1 MTNGHAVSL
10 ALLFTAGLAAAP
22 MAARADAV
30 TYDFSGTVTSSDFSS
45 VKIGTAISG
54 TYTINLANADPLDSD
69 NGIGATPW
77 IRANLGG
84 STYGAPVPSGTV
96 FSSTLA
102 AGSFAYAGSTP
113 SPYGSNSQVT
123 GGEGF
128 YSAYDIEYTPIS
140 PLFTQSSF
148 EINNTLPFT
157 SNGLPLFGA
166 GATGNGAFFFGT
178 YVTTGPGLP
187 HDSGVQ
193 LDYSIT
199 SFRQAPPTAAPEINP
214 ASALGGLTLL
224 LGSLAVLRGRRPY
237 ANI

>member
-1 MTNGHAVSL
+1 MTNGQAVSR
-10 ALLFTAGLAAAP
+10 ALLFAAALAAAP
-22 MAARADAV
+22 IVTRADAV

-45 VKIGTAISG
+45 AKVGAAITG

-69 NGIGATPW
+69 NGIGVTPW
-77 IRANLGG
+77 TRANLGG
-84 STYGAPVPSGTV
+84 SAYGSPVPGGTV

-102 AGSFAYAGSTP
+102 TGSFDYAGSTP
-113 SPYGSNSQVT
+113 SPHGSNSQVT

-128 YSAYDIEYTPIS
+128 YSAYDIEYTAVS
-140 PLFTQSSF
+140 PFFTQSSF
-148 EINNTLPFT
+148 EIDNALPFT

-166 GATGNGAFFFGT
+166 GATGSGAFFFGT

-224 LGSLAVLRGRRPY
+224 LGALAVLRGRRPY

>member
-1 MTNGHAVSL
+1 
-10 ALLFTAGLAAAP
+10 

-45 VKIGTAISG
+45 VKMGTAITG
-54 TYTINLANADPLDSD
+54 TYTINLANANPADSD
-69 NGIGATPW
+69 NSIGTTPW
-77 IRANLGG
+77 TRANLGG
-84 STYGAPVPSGTV
+84 SAYGGPVPSGTV
-96 FSSTLA
+96 FSSSLS
-102 AGSFAYAGSTP
+102 AGSFAYTGSAP
-113 SPYGSNSQVT
+113 SPSGSFSQVT

-128 YSAYDIEYTPIS
+128 YSAFDIEHTAIS
-140 PLFTQSSF
+140 PFFTQSSF
-148 EINNTLPFT
+148 EIANTLPFT

-187 HDSGVQ
+187 HDSGMQ

-199 SFRQAPPTAAPEINP
+199 SFRQARPAAAPEIDP

-224 LGSLAVLRGRRPY
+224 LGCLAVLRGRRQPEPRY
-237 ANI
+237 QDA